1 MKLLKSQFL
10 FSAASK
16 DGGLKRELQEFEK
29 QLAKNKK
36 FAMMAGNNKSSKLK
50 TRNNSTNNKNRVTP
64 HSTPTST
71 SSTTESE
78 PPVTKTY
85 ASTTSSSKPKV
96 KDLEIANIEN
106 NKTDKSNKQVT
117 LEQMLRESQSC
128 NLVAANVIEL
138 MKMKVDKLKQY
149 SRRSCL
155 VILKVEL
162 SPNKTTESVEE
173 TQEIVHKITETN
185 LYISTEDLT
194 LS

>member
-1 MKLLKSQFL
+1 
-10 FSAASK
+10 
-16 DGGLKRELQEFEK
+16 
-29 QLAKNKK
+29 
-36 FAMMAGNNKSSKLK
+36 MAGNNKSSKLK

-106 NKTDKSNKQVT
+106 NKTDKLTKQVT

-128 NLVAANVIEL
+128 NLVAAHAIEL
-138 MKMKVDKLKQY
+138 MKMKVDKLKKY
-149 SRRSCL
+149 SRKSCL

-162 SPNKTTESVEE
+162 SPNNTTESVEE

-185 LYISTEDLT
+185 LYISREDLT